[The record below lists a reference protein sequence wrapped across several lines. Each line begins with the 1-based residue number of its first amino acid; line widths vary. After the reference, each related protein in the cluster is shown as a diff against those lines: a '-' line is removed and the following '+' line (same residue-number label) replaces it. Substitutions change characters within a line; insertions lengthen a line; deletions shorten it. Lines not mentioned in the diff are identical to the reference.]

1 MPTTADVKA
10 VLAGV
15 LHQQSGAAS
24 VNPLW
29 EPIIA
34 QALAQATADC
44 QSVLAAQGYTAAQL
58 AGWAGWET
66 SVTTQAV
73 YYCLVLG
80 AALLPT
86 PVNGTEI
93 AALDQRKQLATAVL
107 TDAAGNLI
115 RPDPSSNVA
124 GHGVI
129 RGGFRDVAARDWR
142 RRMGFLD
149 PATGRLR
156 DW

>member
-1 MPTTADVKA
+1 MPTAADVKS

-29 EPIIA
+29 DPIIA

-115 RPDPSSNVA
+115 RPDPAANVA
-124 GHGVI
+124 G
-129 RGGFRDVAARDWR
+129 RGNLAGGWPDVKARETGRGLGFRDRA
-142 RRMGFLD
+142 
-149 PATGRLR
+149 GRLIR
-156 DW
+156 W

>member
-1 MPTTADVKA
+1 MPAAADVKS

-15 LHQQSGAAS
+15 LHQQSGAAA

-29 EPIIA
+29 DPIIA

-93 AALDQRKQLATAVL
+93 AALDQRKQLTTAVL

-115 RPDPSSNVA
+115 RPDPAANVV
-124 GHGVI
+124 GHGNIAGGWQDVKA
-129 RGGFRDVAARDWR
+129 REPSGDLGFRTRD
-142 RRMGFLD
+142 
-149 PATGRLR
+149 GRLR
-156 DW
+156 RW